1 MSSCVL
7 EILTFTL
14 LYRLKIAAAVGFSV
28 SDDCSRA
35 SGLLSFLLRT
45 FVGGNVKFSVFTS
58 FRSTKEEEK
67 NGLWMCERR
76 RKDRKEKRL
85 VLLLV
90 I

>member
-35 SGLLSFLLRT
+35 SRLLSFLLRT
-45 FVGGNVKFSVFTS
+45 FVGNLKFSVLTC

>member
-14 LYRLKIAAAVGFSV
+14 LYRLKIAAAVGFSI
-28 SDDCSRA
+28 SDYCSRA

-45 FVGGNVKFSVFTS
+45 FGAGNLKFSVLTC
-58 FRSTKEEEK
+58 FRSTKEKEK
-67 NGLWMCERR
+67 VCGCVR

-85 VLLLV
+85 VLLLA